1 MVLINRMEM
10 LEMNKEPNQLKFFSE
25 MATHQVTAREFF
37 STSLLHSIERNFGLS
52 NVLISYFDLQGTF
65 LSWVSHSGLLV
76 NDYRHPYQSFF
87 SEDVIRHMVF
97 QDAVRD
103 CLTYFNTTPRMYKS
117 TDIINP
123 SNYDTSPY
131 VSFIKKYFNAHYST
145 TLAFGMNAYIQV
157 TFFKTLEEG
166 DFTSSELGILEDLY
180 IFISNSYKNFKKH
193 EQSQIIASLQ
203 GRAIDIGEKS
213 FLVTDDFMHVLNL
226 NNTASKYLQDIFG
239 ELIELPIDSETYCDW
254 LSLILR
260 KNDFDGASIQKRII
274 KNYVFKIHVHNQC
287 YSNKIVDRYY
297 WITVAPITT
306 HNDSVLHLDSNTLT
320 KTELKVAELMYQGLT
335 YKNIASELIVSY
347 HTIKKHV
354 QNIYIKC
361 NVKSRHE
368 LYNWLENNK
377 K

>member
-1 MVLINRMEM
+1 
-10 LEMNKEPNQLKFFSE
+10 MNKEPNQLNFFSE
-25 MATHQVTAREFF
+25 MANHQVTAREFF

-52 NVLISYFDLQGTF
+52 NILISYFDLQGSF
-65 LSWVSHSGLLV
+65 LSWVSQTGLYV
-76 NDYRHPYQSFF
+76 NDDSHPYRNFF
-87 SEDVIRHMVF
+87 SEDVIRHMIF

-103 CLTYFNTTPRMYKS
+103 RLTYFNTTPRIYQS

-123 SNYDTSPY
+123 ANYETSSY
-131 VSFIKKYFNAHYST
+131 VAFIKEHFNAHYSV

-157 TFFKTLEEG
+157 AFFKTLEEG
-166 DFTSSELGILEDLY
+166 DFTTSELEIIKELY

-203 GRAIDIGEKS
+203 SRVIDIGEKS

-226 NNTASKYLQDIFG
+226 NDTALKYLQDIFG

-260 KNDFDGASIQKRII
+260 RDDFNGPSIQKRII
-274 KNYVFKIHVHNQC
+274 KNYVFKIHAHNQC
-287 YSNKIVDRYY
+287 YSNKIIDRYY
-297 WITVAPITT
+297 WITVTPLTT
-306 HNDSVLHLDSNTLT
+306 HNDVVLHLDSCPLT

-347 HTIKKHV
+347 HTVKKHV
-354 QNIYIKC
+354 QNIYLKC